1 MYLNEHL
8 LSRLTHDRR
17 TDLLRSAN
25 RERLLAST
33 RSSFR
38 HRLARLLVSAAERL
52 EPKVVTEHWVSELR
66 HDQGVGAAAFR

>member
-8 LSRLTHDRR
+8 LRRLAHDRR
-17 TDLLRSAN
+17 NDLLRSAN
-25 RERLLAST
+25 RERLLASS

-52 EPKVVTEHWVSELR
+52 EPNVATGPWVSELR
-66 HDQGVGAAAFR
+66 HDQGVGAAGCR